1 MIKHHLNDATLM
13 SYAAGSLPEALC
25 AVVVA
30 HTSNCSSCAKKVRDM
45 ELVGSLLFDKIEPVE
60 LDGSAPTLALRG
72 IAAEIDSVI
81 KPHSS
86 ADNISSARAEAEI
99 HAGICSEIP
108 APLAAFIGNNLDD
121 LPWKRLGFGV
131 WHAHVGPESECGRGD
146 LRLIKVAPGQ
156 VLPEHTHGGTELT
169 LVLRGSYKDEIATFG
184 VGDVEDV
191 DGDTEHQPV
200 SDAKEG
206 CICLIA
212 SESPAKYRNLVARL
226 VQPLTGL

>member
-1 MIKHHLNDATLM
+1 MIKHHPNDATLM
-13 SYAAGSLPEALC
+13 SFAAGSLSEALC

-30 HTSNCSSCAKKVRDM
+30 HTSTCSSCAKKVRDL
-45 ELVGSLLFDKIEPVE
+45 ELVGSMFFDKIEPVE
-60 LDGSAPTLALRG
+60 LDGSAPSLALRG
-72 IAAEIDSVI
+72 IEAEIGTVSN
-81 KPHSS
+81 PSSS
-86 ADNISSARAEAEI
+86 ADNPGSAHTETEI
-99 HAGICSEIP
+99 NTSIWSEIP

-121 LPWKRLGFGV
+121 IPWKRLGFGV

-156 VLPEHTHGGTELT
+156 VLPEHSHGGTELT
-169 LVLRGSYKDEIATFG
+169 LVLRGSYKDEIASFG